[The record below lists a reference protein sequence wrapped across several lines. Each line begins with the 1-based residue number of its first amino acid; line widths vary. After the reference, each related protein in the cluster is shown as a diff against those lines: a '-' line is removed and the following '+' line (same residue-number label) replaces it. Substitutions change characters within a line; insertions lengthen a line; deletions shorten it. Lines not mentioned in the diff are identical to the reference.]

1 MRAGNCSPPASPT
14 RSGGS
19 TPCSPTPLGAGP
31 PQLRMEARARTHLRN
46 YFTRHDPDLLSAP
59 LEMKQVPSSLTRQD
73 AAAPAV
79 SSQAAAFEL
88 SRPAGV
94 EASPSMICTNPEEAF
109 CVRPRPHAV
118 LPITGRL
125 RPAR

>member
-1 MRAGNCSPPASPT
+1 
-14 RSGGS
+14 
-19 TPCSPTPLGAGP
+19 
-31 PQLRMEARARTHLRN
+31 MEARARTHLGK

-59 LEMKQVPSSLTRQD
+59 LEMKQVPSFLTRQD
-73 AAAPAV
+73 TAAPAV

-109 CVRPRPHAV
+109 YVRPRPILSYQSRNAFGQPV
-118 LPITGRL
+118 EYNLGEVGGLRL
-125 RPAR
+125 LLSTQAGGSWRCPA

>member
-1 MRAGNCSPPASPT
+1 
-14 RSGGS
+14 
-19 TPCSPTPLGAGP
+19 
-31 PQLRMEARARTHLRN
+31 MEARARTHLGN
-46 YFTRHDPDLLSAP
+46 HFTRHDPGLLSAP
-59 LEMKQVPSSLTRQD
+59 LGTKQVPSCLTRQD

-94 EASPSMICTNPEEAF
+94 EASPSMICTNPEETF
-109 CVRPRPHAV
+109 YVRPRPHAV
-118 LPITGRL
+118 LPITERL